1 MRGMI
6 KKPKAKTTA
15 GKRAPKPR
23 RSKPRTAR
31 IVKTGKKS
39 AVDTAI
45 STELAPAAAIAVL
58 EKSEASAEPPALD
71 VLGVGVSSASDTD
84 KVRIQLMFENGT
96 VLPVEMSVE
105 AGKALEAGL
114 AESRAPTT

>member
-1 MRGMI
+1 MI
-6 KKPKAKTTA
+6 KKPKTKTAA
-15 GKRAPKPR
+15 GKKLSRPR

-45 STELAPAAAIAVL
+45 STELAPAAAIAVP
-58 EKSEASAEPPALD
+58 EKSESSVEPPALD
-71 VLGVGVSSASDTD
+71 VLGAGVSGASDTD
-84 KVRIQLMFENGT
+84 KVRIQLMFANGT

>member
-1 MRGMI
+1 MI
-6 KKPKAKTTA
+6 KKPKGKTAA

-39 AVDTAI
+39 AVDIAI

-58 EKSEASAEPPALD
+58 EKSEASVEPLALD
-71 VLGVGVSSASDTD
+71 VLGAGITGASDGD
-84 KVRIQLMFENGT
+84 KVRI
-96 VLPVEMSVE
+96 
-105 AGKALEAGL
+105 
-114 AESRAPTT
+114 